1 MFGKNKIIVGVL
13 FQSWILSD
21 KLWPN
26 VNVFLNEVISGT
38 QPKCSAFSL
47 VSCRPF
53 SVDSLSDFVS
63 SVNETVPY
71 SVPGT
76 CLSSSLAAQRCRSR
90 GSDTVLHR
98 LTLLNVLRLLHPT
111 VGLDLFWRWHCDWVL
126 AARANLEEVLK
137 VYENSVMVL
146 TQ

>member
-1 MFGKNKIIVGVL
+1 MI
-13 FQSWILSD
+13 
-21 KLWPN
+21 
-26 VNVFLNEVISGT
+26 LNEIISGT

-47 VSCRPF
+47 VSCWPV

-63 SVNETVPY
+63 SVNETVLY

-76 CLSSSLAAQRCRSR
+76 FLSSS
-90 GSDTVLHR
+90 
-98 LTLLNVLRLLHPT
+98 RLLHPT
-111 VGLDLFWRWHCDWVL
+111 VGSQPGPFWRWHCDWVL

-146 TQ
+146 TP